1 MSETSTSPPAVF
13 AAVAPRSQG
22 RDLELSIVV
31 VSLFRG
37 PLYRDTDEKLW
48 HHLLKHQAAVA
59 DHVDVLGLHVV
70 VDEAEGYAFLRS
82 QPDDG
87 DRPEVPRLMARH
99 ALGFQVSLLLAL
111 LRKRLA
117 EFDAASADPR
127 LVLDRDEIVEMLRLF
142 LRDSTNEVK
151 LDKSVDNS
159 IGKVV
164 ELGFLRKLRGDEN
177 RYEVRRIIK
186 AFVDGQWLADLDG
199 QLDAYL
205 TELGRNDGDGSS
217 VGARSDE
224 EPG

>member
-1 MSETSTSPPAVF
+1 VSETPVSPSAVVTP
-13 AAVAPRSQG
+13 VAPRSPS

-31 VSLFRG
+31 VSLFRC

-48 HHLLKHQAAVA
+48 HQLLKHQAAVA
-59 DHVDVLGLHVV
+59 DYVDVLGLHVL

-151 LDKSVDNS
+151 LDKSIDNS

-177 RYEVRRIIK
+177 RYEVRRILK
-186 AFVDGQWLADLDG
+186 AYVDGQWLADFGG

-205 TELGRNDGDGSS
+205 TELGRNDRDGSS
-217 VGARSDE
+217 LGARSDG
-224 EPG
+224 EPE